1 MDATSKQRRTQK
13 PNIYAHL
20 PASDSLFHSRKQLFE
35 EMASRVHYS
44 IQNNFCFLSSS
55 SSSQLYNSINSR
67 GTHLRNRIHLRKNL
81 FSSSSRRGALYCTCS
96 RNESESLE
104 PFVLTTPL
112 YYVNAPPHMGS
123 AYTTIAADAIARFQR
138 LLGKKV
144 IFITG
149 TDEHG
154 EKIATAAAARGSSPS
169 EHCNVISQA
178 YKALWK
184 DLDIAYDKFIRTTNP
199 KHEAIVKEFY
209 SKVLANGDIYRADY
223 EGLYCVNCEEY
234 KDEKELMENNCC
246 PMHLKPCVRRKED
259 NYFFALSK
267 YQKQLEDTLVQN
279 PDFVQPSFRLNE
291 VQGWIKSGLRDFS
304 ISRASV
310 DWGIPVPNDIKQTIY
325 VWFDALLGYISALSE
340 EKGQPNLQAAVY
352 SGWPA
357 SLHLIGKDILRFHA
371 VYWPAM
377 LISAGISLPKKVF
390 GHGFLTKDGMKM
402 GKSLGNTLEPN
413 DLVNRFG
420 PDAVRYFFLRE
431 VEFGN
436 DGDYSEDRF
445 INIVNAH
452 LANTIGNLLN
462 RTLGLLKKNCQST
475 LAVDSAIAAEG
486 NEFKDTVEKLVEK
499 AQVQYEN
506 LTISS
511 ACEAVLEIGNAGNL
525 YMDEH
530 APWSLFKQGGAASEA
545 AAKDLV
551 IILEAM
557 RIIAIALSP
566 ITPSLCLRIYTQLGY
581 SEDQFNAA
589 TWSETKWGGL
599 KGGQV
604 MDKPKPVFARIE
616 NQTEGEDGGEAT
628 KKVGKKKEKIPQSQ
642 SMAGA

>member
-1 MDATSKQRRTQK
+1 MAVRTNSSVQNALWLLNPSFRSRGSHFNAHLRLGQK
-13 PNIYAHL
+13 P
-20 PASDSLFHSRKQLFE
+20 S
-35 EMASRVHYS
+35 
-44 IQNNFCFLSSS
+44 
-55 SSSQLYNSINSR
+55 
-67 GTHLRNRIHLRKNL
+67 
-81 FSSSSRRGALYCTCS
+81 RGALFCTCTS
-96 RNESESLE
+96 KINTRPNDEAPK
-104 PFVLTTPL
+104 PFVITTPL

-138 LLGKKV
+138 LSGKKV
-144 IFITG
+144 ILITG

-154 EKIATAAAARGSSPS
+154 EKIATAAMAQGSTPR
-169 EHCNVISQA
+169 EHCDVVSLA
-178 YKALWK
+178 YKMLWE
-184 DLDIAYDKFIRTTNP
+184 DLDIAYDKFIRTTDC

-209 SKVLANGDIYRADY
+209 SRVLANGDIYRADY

-234 KDEKELMENNCC
+234 KVDEKELLDNNCC
-246 PMHLKPCVRRKED
+246 PTHLKPCVSRKED

-267 YQKQLEDTLVQN
+267 YQKSLEETLIQN
-279 PDFVQPSFRLNE
+279 PDFVQPSFRFNE
-291 VQGWIKSGLRDFS
+291 VQSWIKSGLKDFS

-310 DWGIPVPNDIKQTIY
+310 DWGIPIPNDKTQTIY
-325 VWFDALLGYISALSE
+325 VWFDALLGYISALSDDRE
-340 EKGQPNLQAAVY
+340 QHDLLSAVS

-357 SLHLIGKDILRFHA
+357 QLHLIGKDILRFHA

-377 LISAGISLPKKVF
+377 LMSAGLSLPKMVF

-413 DLVNRFG
+413 DLVKKFG
-420 PDAVRYFFLRE
+420 TDAVRYFFLRE

-436 DGDYSEDRF
+436 DGDYSEERF
-445 INIVNAH
+445 VNIVNAH

-475 LAVDSAIAAEG
+475 LVVDSIIAAEG
-486 NEFKDTVEKLVEK
+486 NAFKDNVERLVEK
-499 AQVQYEN
+499 ARIHYEK
-506 LTISS
+506 LSLSS
-511 ACEAVLEIGNAGNL
+511 ACEAVLEIGNAGNS
-525 YMDEH
+525 YMDER

-566 ITPSLCLRIYTQLGY
+566 ITPSLSWRIYAQLGY
-581 SEDQFNAA
+581 SRDQFEAA
-589 TWSETKWGGL
+589 TWGETKWGGL

-604 MDKPKPVFARIE
+604 MAQPKPVFARIE
-616 NQTEGEDGGEAT
+616 NQTEEGAEGTAVQKT
-628 KKVGKKKEKIPQSQ
+628 VKAKRKMTQPQGLAQ
-642 SMAGA
+642 A